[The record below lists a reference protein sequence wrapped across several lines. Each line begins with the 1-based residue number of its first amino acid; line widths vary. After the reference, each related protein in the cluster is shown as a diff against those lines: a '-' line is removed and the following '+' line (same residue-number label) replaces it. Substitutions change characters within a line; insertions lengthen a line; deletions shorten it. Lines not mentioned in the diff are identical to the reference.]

1 MKSDTQNK
9 TLWPPLAAWAVPSL
23 ALLVLVVILLRSL
36 GLVGRGQDGV
46 EIIAILDPERGL
58 PALAVLNGDDSLVL
72 CPGQQEATA
81 KLAEI
86 LHTAQATGQHVDTLY
101 APCLPTAVKAVKT
114 LCEKVPPGSLAW
126 YGENS
131 QTEKK
136 LAQALQTWQ
145 AQGLESRRLPVQLAV
160 VGETTDWSECRPRW
174 ACRLQRRGGTG
185 WGWFLHLADGCQVEA
200 SWETEAGQLD
210 LVLRSPDGR
219 AQEFALVR
227 HSHLFVKRLRFR

>member
-1 MKSDTQNK
+1 MLTKNK
-9 TLWPPLAAWAVPSL
+9 MFGPPLAAWAVPLL
-23 ALLVLVVILLRSL
+23 ALLVLVAILLRSL
-36 GLVGRGQDGV
+36 GLVNRGQGGA
-46 EIIAILDPERGL
+46 EILAILDPERGL
-58 PALAVLNGDDSLVL
+58 PAIAVLNGDDSLVL

-86 LHTAQATGQHVDTLY
+86 LHAAQAAGQHVDTLY
-101 APCLPTAVKAVKT
+101 APCLPTAVKAVKA
-114 LCEKVPPGSLAW
+114 LCEKVLPGSLAW
-126 YGENS
+126 YGETP

-136 LAQALQTWQ
+136 MAQALQTWQ

-160 VGETTDWSECRPRW
+160 VGETTDWCERRPHW
-174 ACRLQRRGGTG
+174 DCRLQRRGSTG
-185 WGWFLHLADGCQVEA
+185 WGWFLHLADGSQLDA

-227 HSHLFVKRLRFR
+227 HSHLLVKRLRFR